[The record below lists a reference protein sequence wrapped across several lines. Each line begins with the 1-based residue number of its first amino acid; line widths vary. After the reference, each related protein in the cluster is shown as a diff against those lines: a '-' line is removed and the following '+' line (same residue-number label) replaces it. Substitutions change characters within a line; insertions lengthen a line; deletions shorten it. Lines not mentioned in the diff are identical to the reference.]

1 MDAIEKWGVS
11 VEEAVD
17 LALKEI
23 KLSREDVEV
32 TVLEEPSRGFFGIG
46 SKLAKVRVERKAPV
60 VEDKKEEDN
69 KTAKPAFA
77 KAGPIGKEEVNPEDL
92 VTKEDRQGHH
102 DRKPKESRDRK
113 DRKRKPK
120 KEKRESIN
128 IALDGMDK
136 ESMTIV

>member
-92 VTKEDRQGHH
+92 VTK
-102 DRKPKESRDRK
+102 
-113 DRKRKPK
+113 
-120 KEKRESIN
+120 
-128 IALDGMDK
+128 
-136 ESMTIV
+136 